1 MCLNA
6 FARSKGRLPR
16 WLSSPAP
23 FHPSHKDFFFLR
35 LKSLQVSHLLQVRLA
50 TQELRENY
58 SLRVKLLHTGNF
70 SKLCNENLKNLN

>member
-1 MCLNA
+1 MLLHAVKADCPVGLA
-6 FARSKGRLPR
+6 HQLLFT
-16 WLSSPAP
+16 PAI
-23 FHPSHKDFFFLR
+23 KTFFFLR